1 MKKKGEMYKI
11 REEILWKVVDG
22 EAVVVNPESD
32 NFFYF
37 NKTGTAIWELLAE
50 NYGVEE
56 ILEKLSKKY
65 KTSQKKIQKDFEK
78 FVEDL
83 RKKELINEG

>member
-1 MKKKGEMYKI
+1 MYKI

-22 EAVVVNPESD
+22 EAVIVNPESND
-32 NFFYF
+32 FVYF
-37 NKTGTAIWELLAE
+37 NKTGTEIWELLAE

-56 ILEKLSKKY
+56 ILEKLGKKY

-83 RKKELINEG
+83 RKKELIDEA

>member
-1 MKKKGEMYKI
+1 MYEI

-37 NKTGTAIWELLAE
+37 SKTGTEIWELLAE

-65 KTSQKKIQKDFEK
+65 KTSQKKIQKDLEK
-78 FVEDL
+78 FVKNL
-83 RKKELINEG
+83 RKKELID

>member
-1 MKKKGEMYKI
+1 MYKI

-22 EAVVVNPESD
+22 EAVVVIPGNSD
-32 NFFYF
+32 FFYF
-37 NKTGTAIWELLAE
+37 NKTGTEIWELLAE

-56 ILEKLSKKY
+56 ILEKLGKKY
-65 KTSQKKIQKDFEK
+65 KTSGKNIREDFKK

-83 RKKELINEG
+83 RKKELIDGE